1 MIDHRISPDTQAFM
15 LERSEAYELHAVA
28 LAWLRDQM
36 RVHELGIYGAEAI
49 LTESIDH
56 WQSLA
61 HGAAAA
67 AQRDGRGGR

>member
-1 MIDHRISPDTQAFM
+1 MNNIGISPDTRAFM
-15 LERSEAYELHAVA
+15 LERSEAYESHAVA

-56 WQSLA
+56 WQTLA

-67 AQRDGRGGR
+67 AIKGSNGR